1 MRLWGSLVVALWLAG
16 AGAALAETRLGEFIP
31 ADPPQ
36 PAPEMSLTDTDGKT
50 VALADLKGKLVLINL
65 WATWCQPCLKE
76 MPSLAELPKALGDGF
91 VLVAVSEDRGGGKV
105 VTPFIDKLGIDKLG
119 LDKLKVYLD
128 PESKVGHAFSVRG
141 LPTSIV
147 IDPKGNVR
155 GRIEGAAE
163 WDQARML
170 DPLKKLL
177 PQDGGNKLSDTI
189 KASAD

>member
-1 MRLWGSLVVALWLAG
+1 MRPWGSLVVALWLAG

-76 MPSLAELPKALGDGF
+76 MPSLAELPNTLGDGF
-91 VLVAVSEDRGGGKV
+91 VLLAVSEDRGGGKV
-105 VTPFIDKLGIDKLG
+105 VAPFIEKLGIDKLG
-119 LDKLKVYLD
+119 LGKLKVYLD
-128 PESKVGHAFSVRG
+128 PESKIGRAFSVRG

-147 IDPKGNVR
+147 IGPNGDVR
-155 GRIEGAAE
+155 GRIEGAAD
-163 WDQARML
+163 WDQANML

-177 PQDGGNKLSDTI
+177 PQAGDKKLPDTV
-189 KASAD
+189 KASSR

>member
-1 MRLWGSLVVALWLAG
+1 MKQRCPLVFALWLAC
-16 AGAALAETRLGEFIP
+16 ATTAMAETKLGEFIP

-36 PAPEMSLTDTDGKT
+36 PAPEISLTDSDGKA

-76 MPSLAELPKALGDGF
+76 MPSLAGLPKTLGDGF
-91 VLVAVSEDRGGGKV
+91 VLLAVSEDHGGGKV
-105 VTPFIDKLGIDKLG
+105 VAPFVEKLG

-128 PESKVGHAFSVRG
+128 PESKIGHAFNVRG

-147 IDPKGNVR
+147 IGPKGDML
-155 GRIEGAAE
+155 GRVEGAAE
-163 WDQARML
+163 WDQAKML

-177 PQDGGNKLSDTI
+177 PEDNGKKSPDTV
-189 KASAD
+189 KASSR

>member
-1 MRLWGSLVVALWLAG
+1 MRPWGSLVVALWLAG
-16 AGAALAETRLGEFIP
+16 AGAAMAETKLGEFIP

-36 PAPEMSLTDTDGKT
+36 PAPEISLTDTDGKT
-50 VALADLKGKLVLINL
+50 LALADLKGKLVVINL

-76 MPSLAELPKALGDGF
+76 MPSLAELPKVLGDGF
-91 VLVAVSEDRGGGKV
+91 VLLAVSEDRGGGKTV
-105 VTPFIDKLGIDKLG
+105 APFIEKLG

-128 PESKVGHAFSVRG
+128 PESKVGHAFSARG

-147 IDPKGNVR
+147 IDPKGDVR

-163 WDQARML
+163 WDQATML

-177 PQDGGNKLSDTI
+177 PLDGGKKLPDTV
-189 KASAD
+189 KASSD